1 MIRKIK
7 SLLCVYFLWCG
18 WGGSSSR
25 LIAQTPD
32 HLPFSRQLQVIVDND
47 AYFFTSYD
55 RYYSS
60 GIFASYS
67 VLRDNLPFSKPDK
80 EHKLFYDI
88 VFSHYIYTPKNILWD
103 KLDQLDR
110 PYAGMATLGVR
121 LNYLRPSS
129 GFTVKA
135 DVGWLGPAIKT
146 AELMRW
152 WHGSLGIRLPRGWD
166 YQINNTPVLMVA
178 PSYLKRRAFSEK
190 LDVVSTTAMS
200 VGTVLNQLSQEV
212 ALRYGLPGGLNQSH
226 LTNSLLN
233 AGKANGGVVEWYL
246 LASWQGSYVLYNATI
261 DGNFIGPESM
271 YTESSE
277 KVVLR
282 QTYGALLAYKKAD
295 FELSFK
301 TTSREVKGAE
311 NHRYMRA
318 RISYRF

>member
-1 MIRKIK
+1 M
-7 SLLCVYFLWCG
+7 
-18 WGGSSSR
+18 
-25 LIAQTPD
+25 AQASD
-32 HLPFSRQLQVIVDND
+32 DLSFSHQIQLTVDND

-60 GIFASYS
+60 GIFGSYS
-67 VLRDNLPFSKPDK
+67 SLKSQLPFSHAK
-80 EHKLFYDI
+80 EGSKYSSDI

-103 KLDQLDR
+103 KLEQLDR
-110 PYAGMATLGVR
+110 PYAGMATLGVQ

-129 GFTVKA
+129 AFTMKA

-166 YQINNTPVLMVA
+166 YQINNTPVLSLT
-178 PSYLKRRAFSEK
+178 PSYLKQWAINEK
-190 LDVVSTTAMS
+190 FDVVSSTSMTA
-200 VGTVLNQLSQEV
+200 GTVLNQVSQEV
-212 ALRYGLPGGLNQSH
+212 VVRYGLPGSLNQSH

-233 AGKANGGVVEWYL
+233 ATKGSGKVIEWYL
-246 LASWQGSYVLYNATI
+246 VACWQGSYVLYNATI
-261 DGNFIGPESM
+261 DGNFIGHESM
-271 YTESSE
+271 YHESSE
-277 KVVLR
+277 KAVLR
-282 QTYGALLAYKKAD
+282 QTYGAVLAYKKAD

-318 RISYRF
+318 KISYRF

>member
-1 MIRKIK
+1 MARKINF
-7 SLLCVYFLWCG
+7 LLCLVFGFQGWPWGFNAIAESDPDSTFL
-18 WGGSSSR
+18 
-25 LIAQTPD
+25 
-32 HLPFSRQLQVIVDND
+32 RQVQLTVDND

-60 GIFASYS
+60 GVFASYS
-67 VLRDNLPFSKPDK
+67 SLKSRLPFSRPK
-80 EHKLFYDI
+80 EGSIYSSEV

-103 KLDQLDR
+103 KLEQLDR
-110 PYAGMATLGVR
+110 PYAGMATLGVQ

-129 GFTVKA
+129 AFTMKA
-135 DVGWLGPAIKT
+135 DVGWLGPAIQT

-166 YQINNTPVLMVA
+166 YQINNTPVLMLT
-178 PSYLKRRAFSEK
+178 PSYLKQWAISEK
-190 LDVVSTTAMS
+190 LDVVSSTSMS
-200 VGTVLNQLSQEV
+200 VGTVLDQVSQEV
-212 ALRYGLPGGLNQSH
+212 TLRYGLPGSLNKSH

-233 AGKANGGVVEWYL
+233 AAKGSGKLIEWYL
-246 LASWQGSYVLYNATI
+246 VASWQGSYVLYNATI

-271 YTESSE
+271 YHERSE
-277 KVVLR
+277 KAVLR
-282 QTYGALLAYKKAD
+282 QTYGAVLAYKKAD

-318 RISYRF
+318 KISYRF